1 MATYR
6 KVREPYNL
14 KKKLP
19 TKPSNPSFDQNKQR
33 NYAPV
38 DSTTSFGLRPP
49 EKEPWKAHDDRF
61 DSLTAREV
69 DKPIGGAARQHLVV
83 RPSRKDAGA
92 VVAEASSDGTPPH
105 TTPHWPETRAS
116 ESSSSTPTQTLESLI
131 PRGRQFK
138 SSNNDSGNF
147 PTVRERLPDGTYE
160 GQSPCIFLGN
170 VPFELLMDKR
180 DIWRRFEA
188 FGDIRDIRIREFTAQ
203 CLRRSLIN
211 KQFQPLP
218 NRRTHP
224 KGFATSAT
232 IGSKMPSSSMRA

>member
-19 TKPSNPSFDQNKQR
+19 TRPSNPLFDQNKQR
-33 NYAPV
+33 SYAPV

-69 DKPIGGAARQHLVV
+69 DKPIGGPERQHLVV
-83 RPSRKDAGA
+83 RPSRNDASA
-92 VVAEASSDGTPPH
+92 VVAEASSDGMPPR
-105 TTPHWPETRAS
+105 TTPHLPDTRAS

-131 PRGRQFK
+131 PRGRPFK
-138 SSNNDSGNF
+138 SSNNPSGNF
-147 PTVRERLPDGTYE
+147 PTVRQRLPDGTYE

-203 CLRRSLIN
+203 YPRR
-211 KQFQPLP
+211 FQLTNNFSRHQTDKRTKRILLHPL
-218 NRRTHP
+218 
-224 KGFATSAT
+224 
-232 IGSKMPSSSMRA
+232 